1 MLPTSIYLGYWE
13 DTADQL
19 IFYQEDV
26 EATVAV
32 FEASPNNPKFSS
44 VNGRVEVPTDVL
56 SMRAFHLLGHLPPLL
71 NPGAQNALMLS
82 FGNGIAT
89 GAIAVHEL
97 QSIEVVELAP
107 SMIEAA
113 QLYAPENRNVLEYPG
128 LEIHI
133 EDARNF
139 LLQTDQQYDIITT
152 DATHPSNTSSW
163 ALFTA
168 EFYDHVHKR
177 LAPDG
182 IFLQW
187 VPVHSL
193 AIADYLAV
201 LRTFQNEFPNA
212 TLWYTGGSHTLL
224 LATPEPVTRTSLAE
238 LFQGNIDNP
247 AVIQDLGGPDQIL
260 RHLIMDSEQFHEF
273 AGEGKLVKDNDA
285 FFLPINAETSELI
298 QVIQVAAIR
307 ANP

>member
-1 MLPTSIYLGYWE
+1 M
-13 DTADQL
+13 
-19 IFYQEDV
+19 
-26 EATVAV
+26 
-32 FEASPNNPKFSS
+32 
-44 VNGRVEVPTDVL
+44 NGRVEVPTDVL

-71 NPGAQNALMLS
+71 NPDAQNALMLS

-89 GAIAVHEL
+89 GAMSTHEI

-107 SMIEAA
+107 SMIDAA

-128 LEIHI
+128 LAIQI

-139 LLQTDQQYDIITT
+139 LLQTDQTYDLITT

-163 ALFTA
+163 ALFTT
-168 EFYDHVHKR
+168 EFYDQVHQH

-182 IFLQW
+182 IFLEW

-193 AIADYLAV
+193 AIADYLSV

-224 LATPEPVTRTSLAE
+224 LATPEPLTRTSHAE
-238 LFQGNIDNP
+238 LRPDTVNNP
-247 AVIQDLGGPDQIL
+247 AVIQDLGRPGQIS
-260 RHLIMDSEQFHEF
+260 RHLIMDSEQFREF
-273 AGEGKLVKDNDA
+273 AGEGRLVKDNDA
-285 FFLPINAETSELI
+285 FFLPINDETSELI
-298 QVIQVAAIR
+298 QIIQVSAIR